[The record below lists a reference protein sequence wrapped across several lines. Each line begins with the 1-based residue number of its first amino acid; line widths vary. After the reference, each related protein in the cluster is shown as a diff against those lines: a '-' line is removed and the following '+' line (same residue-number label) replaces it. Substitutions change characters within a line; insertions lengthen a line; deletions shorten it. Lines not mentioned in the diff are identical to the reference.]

1 MKPSYNL
8 PALRFVGHG
17 GEITKLKSAAQR
29 AMFIPDANLVLS
41 LLQHGSNYAAL
52 PDAYRSY
59 LITTRSRVRRH
70 WHDRVKWIPVNP
82 TYAAMELSSQDLMPD
97 RAKFDSYFAQFLSS
111 VYQID
116 NVDPRW
122 IGDCFYYAQRLSG
135 SFLPSFKSIFAKAL
149 ELMPAGGSRANDTQ
163 VEDAVNAMC
172 DWLEARAD
180 DLAVIGGLPLYV
192 TIYAFAGSPQ
202 ARRLLKV
209 ERSQSRGIDST
220 ARNVAWDFMYCLHR
234 EFSYLRHQYD
244 DDIFCTGDEALAELL
259 SSKINRGPRY
269 SRGVAERLDSF
280 ESFGDLSTFPL
291 RRLDGQTRLTKRLEE
306 RVLTLLVRAS
316 MSKGTI
322 PVGFPPLRRLG
333 SP

>member
-1 MKPSYNL
+1 
-8 PALRFVGHG
+8 
-17 GEITKLKSAAQR
+17 
-29 AMFIPDANLVLS
+29 MFTPDANLVLG

-82 TYAAMELSSQDLMPD
+82 TYAAMELSSQDLLPD
-97 RAKFDSYFAQFLSS
+97 REKFDSYFVQFLSN

-122 IGDCFYYAQRLSG
+122 IGDCFYYAQKLSE

-149 ELMPAGGSRANDTQ
+149 ELIPAGGGRANDAQ
-163 VEDAVNAMC
+163 VEGAVNAMC

-220 ARNVAWDFMYCLHR
+220 ARNVAWDFMYFLHR

-244 DDIFCTGDEALAELL
+244 DIFCTADEALAELL

-269 SRGVAERLDSF
+269 PRGIAEKLDSF

-291 RRLDGQTRLTKRLEE
+291 RRLDGQTRLTKRIEG
-306 RVLTLLVRAS
+306 RVLSMLARAG
-316 MSKGTI
+316 MSQDAI
-322 PVGFPPLRRLG
+322 PVGFPPMWR
-333 SP
+333 SVPP